1 MNNQAAGNSIVAFI
15 IAVTASMAYYQFVYT
30 KEANAKPQLPAEVL
44 NPPDSVKVSILQ
56 GSSQPSQQKNFEP
69 KEARG
74 TLGINNKIIWTN
86 TDTTAHSVT
95 SDNQYKDQINGPFNS
110 IDSIGLVLPQKTFE
124 FTFTKD
130 GEYAYHCE
138 PHPWMTGKVIIV
150 KSFV

>member
-1 MNNQAAGNSIVAFI
+1 MNNQAAGISIVAFI
-15 IAVTASMAYYQFVYT
+15 IAVTASMAYYQFVYL

-44 NPPDSVKVSILQ
+44 NPPDSVKISILP
-56 GSSQPSQQKNFEP
+56 GSSQPSQQKNFDP

-74 TLGINNKIIWTN
+74 TLGINNKIIWSN

>member
-1 MNNQAAGNSIVAFI
+1 MNNQAAGISIVAFI

-30 KEANAKPQLPAEVL
+30 KEANAKPQLPPEVL
-44 NPPDSVKVSILQ
+44 NPAESVKVSIIQ

-69 KEARG
+69 KEVRG
-74 TLGINNKIIWTN
+74 TLGVNNKIIWTN

>member
-1 MNNQAAGNSIVAFI
+1 MNNQAAGISIVAFI

-130 GEYAYHCE
+130 GEYAYHYE

>member
-1 MNNQAAGNSIVAFI
+1 MNNHAAGISIVAFI
-15 IAVTASMAYYQFVYT
+15 IAVTASMAYYQFVYI
-30 KEANAKPQLPAEVL
+30 KDVNAKPQLPKEIL
-44 NPPDSVKVSILQ
+44 NPPDTAKVSIIE

-69 KEARG
+69 KEIRG
-74 TLGINNKIIWTN
+74 TLGVNNKVIWTN
-86 TDTTAHSVT
+86 LDTTAHSVT
-95 SDNQYKDQINGPFNS
+95 SDNQFTDQINGPFNS
-110 IDSIGLVLPQKTFE
+110 IDSIGLVLPKKTYE

>member
-1 MNNQAAGNSIVAFI
+1 MNNQAAGISIVAFI

-44 NPPDSVKVSILQ
+44 NPADSVKVSILQ

-69 KEARG
+69 KEVRG

-110 IDSIGLVLPQKTFE
+110 IDSIGLVLPQKTYE

>member
-1 MNNQAAGNSIVAFI
+1 MNNQAAGISIVAFI
-15 IAVTASMAYYQFVYT
+15 IAVTASMAYYQFVYL

-44 NPPDSVKVSILQ
+44 NPPDSVKISILP
-56 GSSQPSQQKNFEP
+56 GSSQPSQLKNFDP

>member
-1 MNNQAAGNSIVAFI
+1 MNNHAAGISIVAFI
-15 IAVTASMAYYQFVYT
+15 IAVTASMTYYQFIYI
-30 KEANAKPQLPAEVL
+30 KDANAKPQLPTEIL
-44 NPPDSVKVSILQ
+44 NPPDTAKVSIIE

-69 KEARG
+69 KEIRG
-74 TLGINNKIIWTN
+74 TLGVNNKIIWTN
-86 TDTTAHSVT
+86 DDTTAHSVT
-95 SDNQYKDQINGPFNS
+95 SDTQFTDQINGPFNS
-110 IDSIGLVLPQKTFE
+110 IDSIGLVLPKKTYE

>member
-1 MNNQAAGNSIVAFI
+1 MNNNAAGISIVAFI
-15 IAVTASMAYYQFVYT
+15 IAVTASMAYYQFIYI
-30 KEANAKPQLPAEVL
+30 KDANAKPQLPTEIL
-44 NPPDSVKVSILQ
+44 NPPDTAKVSIIE

-69 KEARG
+69 KEIRG
-74 TLGINNKIIWTN
+74 TLGVNNKIIWTN
-86 TDTTAHSVT
+86 LDTTAHSVT
-95 SDNQYKDQINGPFNS
+95 SDTQFTDQINGPFNS
-110 IDSIGLVLPQKTFE
+110 IDSIGLVLPKKTYE

>member
-1 MNNQAAGNSIVAFI
+1 MNNNAAGISIVAFI

-30 KEANAKPQLPAEVL
+30 KEANAKPQLPKEVL
-44 NPPDSVKVSILQ
+44 NPAESGKVSIIA

-69 KEARG
+69 KEIRG

-86 TDTTAHSVT
+86 DDTTAHSVT
-95 SDNQYKDQINGPFNS
+95 SDNQFKDQINGPFNS

-124 FTFTKD
+124 FTFTQD
-130 GEYAYHCE
+130 GEYPYHCE
-138 PHPWMTGKVIIV
+138 PHPWMTGKVVIV

>member
-1 MNNQAAGNSIVAFI
+1 
-15 IAVTASMAYYQFVYT
+15 MAYYQFVYT
-30 KEANAKPQLPAEVL
+30 KEVNAKPQVAEEIL
-44 NPPDSVKVSILQ
+44 NPPESVKVAIIE

-74 TLGINNKIIWTN
+74 TLGVNNKIIWTN
-86 TDTTAHSVT
+86 DDTTAHTVT
-95 SDNQYKDQINGPFNS
+95 SDNQFIDQISGPYNS
-110 IDSIGLVLPQKTFE
+110 VDSIGLILPQKTYE

-130 GEYAYHCE
+130 GEYPYHCE

>member
-1 MNNQAAGNSIVAFI
+1 MNNHAAGISIVAFI

-44 NPPDSVKVSILQ
+44 NPPDSGKVSILQ

-69 KEARG
+69 KEIRG

>member
-1 MNNQAAGNSIVAFI
+1 MNNHTAGISVVAFI
-15 IAVTASMAYYQFVYT
+15 IAVAASMAYYQFVYT
-30 KEANAKPQLPAEVL
+30 KEANAKPQLPTEIL
-44 NPPDSVKVSILQ
+44 NPPDTTKVSIIE

-69 KEARG
+69 KEIRG
-74 TLGINNKIIWTN
+74 TLGANNKVIWTN
-86 TDTTAHSVT
+86 LDTTAHSVT
-95 SDNQYKDQINGPFNS
+95 SDNQFTDQINGPFNS
-110 IDSIGLVLPQKTFE
+110 IDSIGLVLPKKTYE

>member
-1 MNNQAAGNSIVAFI
+1 MNNHTAGISVVAFI
-15 IAVTASMAYYQFVYT
+15 IVVTVSMAYYQFIYI
-30 KEANAKPQLPAEVL
+30 KDANAKPQLPTEIL
-44 NPPDSVKVSILQ
+44 NPPDTAKVSIIE

-69 KEARG
+69 KEIRG
-74 TLGINNKIIWTN
+74 TLGVNNKVIWTN
-86 TDTTAHSVT
+86 LDATAHSVT
-95 SDNQYKDQINGPFNS
+95 SDNQYTDQINGPFNS
-110 IDSIGLVLPQKTFE
+110 IDSIGLVLPKKTYE

>member
-1 MNNQAAGNSIVAFI
+1 MNNHAAGISIVAFI
-15 IAVTASMAYYQFVYT
+15 IAVTASMAYYQFIYI
-30 KEANAKPQLPAEVL
+30 KDANAKPQLPTEIL
-44 NPPDSVKVSILQ
+44 NPPDTAKVSIIE

-69 KEARG
+69 KEIRG
-74 TLGINNKIIWTN
+74 TLGVNNKIIWTN
-86 TDTTAHSVT
+86 LDATAHSVT
-95 SDNQYKDQINGPFNS
+95 SDTQFTDQINGPFNS
-110 IDSIGLVLPQKTFE
+110 IDSIGLVLPKKTYE

>member
-1 MNNQAAGNSIVAFI
+1 MNNHAAGISIVAFI
-15 IAVTASMAYYQFVYT
+15 IAVTASMAYYQFIYI
-30 KEANAKPQLPAEVL
+30 KDANAKPQLPTEIL
-44 NPPDSVKVSILQ
+44 NPPDTAKVSIIE

-69 KEARG
+69 KEIRG
-74 TLGINNKIIWTN
+74 TLGVNNKIIWTN
-86 TDTTAHSVT
+86 HDVTAHSVT
-95 SDNQYKDQINGPFNS
+95 SDTQFTDQINGPFNS
-110 IDSIGLVLPQKTFE
+110 IDSIGLVLPKKTYE

>member
-1 MNNQAAGNSIVAFI
+1 MNNQAAGISIVAFI

-56 GSSQPSQQKNFEP
+56 GPSQPSQQKNFEP